1 MGWLREEVEGAIE
14 GVIRSIQEAFLG
26 FADDLFQSLLKP
38 IVGVPSPTS
47 DSRYIVIGEPDNSPW
62 DELYS
67 EFYLQHV
74 VPLTIMLL
82 FLALA
87 FIGLRSGSISN
98 YKRKRLLRRL
108 GLVFLGTFVWFPIV
122 SLPLQ
127 LVNDIGM
134 TLAPI
139 DDMSGGFGE
148 LIKAGVGGVFVT
160 LLVVLVSNFL
170 LFVGAFIFAIRY
182 LSIILLTLLMPLL
195 GVLWAMDIWPISP
208 ASQLTRRAAGV
219 YPGLILAGIPCA
231 VVFRIGW
238 QLDPSPSTDGLF
250 SMMLGLALIPTAFI
264 AAIMTVYWS
273 APAMKALAHQSVQR
287 TNPAAAGAATK
298 RGMGTGVRGAR
309 NVHRGYST
317 NTTSVVT
324 KDGEK
329 AIENAGSRTYK
340 IGSAAQSTKNHA
352 HRYNNLRNTKTGRM
366 RDKAKL
372 DAGQSAKIAKSQA
385 KQSFRNT
392 KNKVSRW

>member
-1 MGWLREEVEGAIE
+1 MGWLREEVQGAIE
-14 GVIRSIQEAFLG
+14 DVLTGIQEALLN
-26 FADDLFQSLLKP
+26 FADNLFNALLKP

-47 DSRYIVIGEPDNSPW
+47 DSRYIVVGTPDNSPW
-62 DELYS
+62 DELYA
-67 EFYLQHV
+67 EFYLQYV

-98 YKRKRLLRRL
+98 YKRKRLLRRI
-108 GLVFLGTFVWFPIV
+108 GIVFLGTFVWFPIV

-134 TLAPI
+134 TLAPL
-139 DDMSGGFGE
+139 DEMSGGLGE
-148 LIKAGVGGVFVT
+148 LIKAGVGGLFVT
-160 LLVVLVSNFL
+160 LLVVLVSNVL
-170 LFVGAFIFAIRY
+170 LLVAAFVFAIRY
-182 LSIILLTLLMPLL
+182 VTIILLTLLMPLL
-195 GVLWAMDIWPISP
+195 GVLWAMDVWPVSP
-208 ASQLTRRAAGV
+208 AAQLTRRAAAV

-238 QLDPSPSTDGLF
+238 QLDLSPSTDGLF

-273 APAMKALAHQSVQR
+273 APAMQSLAHKSVQH

-298 RGMGTGVRGAR
+298 RGVGSGVRGAR
-309 NVHRGYST
+309 NVHRGYAKNAT
-317 NTTSVVT
+317 GAVT
-324 KDGEK
+324 KGGQTTFGSGGSK
-329 AIENAGSRTYK
+329 AYK
-340 IGSAAQSTKNHA
+340 MGSAAQSAKDHA
-352 HRYNNLRNTKTGRM
+352 VRYNNLRKTRTGRM

-372 DAGQSAKIAKSQA
+372 DVGQSAKIATVQA